1 MANEKLPFVNVN
13 TTYVEWTPARISQHG
28 NRPVFNVWIRD
39 EANVLRR
46 TEAVEIRYVDATTS
60 PTPNGYHLYQ
70 FDFGGQAT
78 GVIIIT

>member
-1 MANEKLPFVNVN
+1 MANERVAFENVN
-13 TTYVEWTPARISQHG
+13 TYALEWTPARISVHG

-39 EANVLRR
+39 EVNMLRR
-46 TEAVEIRYVDATTS
+46 TEGVEVRYVDATTS
-60 PTPNGYHLYQ
+60 PTPNGYHIYR